1 MNPAPALPPAVA
13 LQQLATAYWI
23 SQSLSVAATLGVAD
37 LLGAEPQPIG
47 DLAVATAADP
57 DALYRV
63 MRALAAFGI
72 FQEFDGRRFALGALG
87 GPLRTDAPDSV
98 RGFVRMVGAEQFRAW
113 AALEQTVRGGRPAFD
128 TVFGDSIFGFYRHNP
143 GPFAVFHQAMED
155 TYRGEAEAVAAS
167 YPFAGFDRVLDIGG
181 GNGTLLAAILKGQP
195 QLSGILFDLDDAIA
209 AARAAPP
216 PRCALV
222 AGDFFQAVP
231 AGADLHLL
239 KHVLHDWDDSRCITI
254 LGNCRRAIADTG
266 RLVILEAVIGPAN
279 LPDAAKLLDLHMMA
293 ITGGRE
299 RSEAQYAALL
309 AEAGFRHVGSRQ
321 LLPELTAIEAEPA

>member
-13 LQQLATAYWI
+13 LQQLATAYWV

-37 LLGAEPQPIG
+37 QLGAEPRPVAE
-47 DLAVATAADP
+47 LAAAASADP

-63 MRALAAFGI
+63 MRALAAFGV
-72 FQEFDGRRFALGALG
+72 FHEAEGRRFALGPLG
-87 GPLRTDAPDSV
+87 GPLRGDAPDSV

-113 AALEQTVRGGRPAFD
+113 AALEQTVRGGQPAFD
-128 TVFGDSIFGFYRHNP
+128 AVFGDSIFDFYRHNP
-143 GPFAVFHQAMED
+143 GPFAIFHQAMED
-155 TYRGEAEAVAAS
+155 TYRGEADAFAAR
-167 YPFAGFDRVLDIGG
+167 YPFAGVERVLDVGG

-216 PRCALV
+216 PRCTLV
-222 AGDFFQAVP
+222 AGDFFRAVP
-231 AGADLHLL
+231 PGADLHLL
-239 KHVLHDWDDSRCITI
+239 KHVLHDWDDSRCIAI
-254 LGNCRRAIADTG
+254 LSQCRRSIGDNG

-309 AEAGFRHVGSRQ
+309 AEAGFRHLGSREI
-321 LLPELTAIEAEPA
+321 LPELTAIEAVPA